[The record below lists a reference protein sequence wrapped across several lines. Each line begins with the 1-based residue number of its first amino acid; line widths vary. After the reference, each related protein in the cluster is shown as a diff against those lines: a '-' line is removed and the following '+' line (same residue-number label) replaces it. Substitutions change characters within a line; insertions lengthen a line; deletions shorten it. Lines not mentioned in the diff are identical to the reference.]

1 MTFIFKYED
10 VTKKLNPMVKIN
22 PLRRGTGKTVSLQ
35 DRIDKLEQA
44 AVWKK
49 AMKVWQI
56 ENKKVDIKRM
66 PKVAM
71 VKLGQI
77 EIDEDIQRQLDE
89 KHCANKIADVTL
101 FDPALLQT
109 LQCIKTSKGKYKSV
123 DGQHTA
129 STVAGLISA
138 GYFEGITDWK
148 EFEFP
153 VQYIETDN
161 LAFAR
166 RAFSILNGK
175 GKKKQRAYQQLRN
188 AIFIVRIDKDETDD
202 EDVEIEKK
210 VSVAEKYNCFP
221 VEADSD
227 LAKYPGTFTN
237 IATFKTLNET
247 ELEVA
252 CGWHDKYF
260 HYENVHVSLFFI
272 YRDLCRQFTG
282 AKLKLTP
289 KLQEELAAEQA
300 KTDVDY
306 AEEAPIPDSV
316 ANVVGDL
323 ADLAP
328 EIEAETQAETEAAPK
343 GKRGPK
349 GARLTP
355 EQRAA
360 SDERRQQQTK
370 NWKSNKKAV
379 DAARAAGFAV
389 RQEHDRR
396 CHQHHHK
403 SADL

>member
-1 MTFIFKYED
+1 MSFSFTYEE
-10 VTKKLNPMVKIN
+10 VIRKPNPMVKIN

-35 DRIDKLEQA
+35 DRIDKLEQD

-49 AMKVWQI
+49 AMKAWQI

-89 KHCANKIADVTL
+89 KHCANKIADVHL

-138 GYFEGITDWK
+138 GYFEGVTDWR

-175 GKKKQRAYQQLRN
+175 GKKKQSAYQQLRN
-188 AIFIVRIDKDETDD
+188 AVFIVRIDKDKTDD
-202 EDVEIEKK
+202 EDVELEKK
-210 VSVAEKYNCFP
+210 VAVAESHNCFP

-237 IATFKTLNET
+237 IATFKTLNES

-252 CGWHDKYF
+252 CGWHNKYF
-260 HYENVHVSLFFI
+260 HYESAHVSLFFI
-272 YRDLCRQFTG
+272 YRDLCRQFDS

-289 KLQEELAAEQA
+289 TLQEELAALVQNLFGNLSQFQE
-300 KTDVDY
+300 
-306 AEEAPIPDSV
+306 SV
-316 ANVVGDL
+316 
-323 ADLAP
+323 
-328 EIEAETQAETEAAPK
+328 TEAHRRWTVKRYGYQASWDDDAYACALIQLYQHFGGKEKVAPTLLDHFD
-343 GKRGPK
+343 G
-349 GARLTP
+349 LI
-355 EQRAA
+355 EFF
-360 SDERRQQQTK
+360 DEDIL
-370 NWKSNKKAV
+370 NLA
-379 DAARAAGFAV
+379 
-389 RQEHDRR
+389 E
-396 CHQHHHK
+396 
-403 SADL
+403 

>member
-1 MTFIFKYED
+1 MTLKFKYET
-10 VTKKLNPMVKIN
+10 VVRKPNPMVKIN
-22 PLRRGTGKTVSLQ
+22 PLKRGTGKTVSLQ
-35 DRIDKLEQA
+35 DRIDTLEQS

-49 AMKVWQI
+49 AMKTWSA
-56 ENKKVDIKRM
+56 EKKMVDQTRM

-89 KHCANKIADVTL
+89 KHCANKIADVEL

-138 GYFEGITDWK
+138 GYFEGITDWR

-175 GKKKQRAYQQLRN
+175 GKKKQSAYQQLRN
-188 AIFIVRIDKDETDD
+188 AVFIVRIDKDKTDD
-202 EDVEIEKK
+202 EDVDLEKK
-210 VSVAEKYNCFP
+210 VSVSEKHNCFP

-237 IATFKTLNET
+237 IATFKTLDED

-252 CGWHDKYF
+252 CGWHDQYF
-260 HYENVHVSLFFI
+260 HYESVHVSLFFI
-272 YRDLCRQFTG
+272 YRDLCRQFDS
-282 AKLKLTP
+282 AKLKLTT
-289 KLQEELAAEQA
+289 KLQEELAALVQTCFGNLSQFQE
-300 KTDVDY
+300 
-306 AEEAPIPDSV
+306 SV
-316 ANVVGDL
+316 
-323 ADLAP
+323 
-328 EIEAETQAETEAAPK
+328 TEAHRRWTVQRYGYQANWDDDAYACALIQLYQHFGGKEKVAPTLLDRFD
-343 GKRGPK
+343 G
-349 GARLTP
+349 LI
-355 EQRAA
+355 EFF
-360 SDERRQQQTK
+360 DEDIL
-370 NWKSNKKAV
+370 NLA
-379 DAARAAGFAV
+379 
-389 RQEHDRR
+389 E
-396 CHQHHHK
+396 
-403 SADL
+403 